1 MMDNALEALWITP
14 VGYSRGSL
22 NDQGFFKGIWKSR
35 EHEFGQAWPLLVR
48 GDSPTRPFLDCW
60 GLYSSVILWTIL
72 CLVRFL
78 LVHFD
83 VFFPPSS
90 GFACRIGFSCVS
102 HPLLHL
108 PLEEIQW
115 PGVRLCAPQLAFSSL
130 SPESEVLLTTQEL
143 TYCNIVSTHFSWP
156 GQESG
161 GPSKFHTRTHTHAH
175 TLLWFPS
182 FPSLLLHCLCTIC
195 E

>member
-1 MMDNALEALWITP
+1 M
-14 VGYSRGSL
+14 
-22 NDQGFFKGIWKSR
+22 
-35 EHEFGQAWPLLVR
+35 VR

-83 VFFPPSS
+83 VFPPPS
-90 GFACRIGFSCVS
+90 GFACRIEFSCVS
-102 HPLLHL
+102 HTLLHL

-115 PGVRLCAPQLAFSSL
+115 PGVRLCVPQLAFSSL
-130 SPESEVLLTTQEL
+130 YPESEVLLTTQEL

-156 GQESG
+156 GQS
-161 GPSKFHTRTHTHAH
+161 PVAPANSTHSH
-175 TLLWFPS
+175 LRFPS